1 MWDVGLRDA
10 GTCGC
15 RDVGTWGLRDVGRE
29 HTQGLED
36 KGHRDW
42 RT

>member
-1 MWDVGLRDA
+1 MWDVER
-10 GTCGC
+10 GTQG
-15 RDVGTWGLRDVGRE
+15 RGDMWMQGRGDVGRE